1 MRKRVKQMQQ
11 ERVKIIAKQMVHRNI
26 KTAFIVKHPSPSST
40 VSEIVGL
47 FGKYMVDNVETDYPV
62 LNAAFRTLKHTND
75 ETLFV
80 FVKRNKND
88 VLGILRSNRVLYNQ
102 KELKLLGKIGKTPYN
117 YPLFTFNETHVHF
130 EASVETI
137 CRNRH
142 VLGPCF
148 AIFCY
153 RSQ

>member
-1 MRKRVKQMQQ
+1 MQE
-11 ERVKIIAKQMVHRNI
+11 ERVNFIAKQMVQENI
-26 KTAFIVKHPSPSST
+26 KTVYTVKHPSHSSN
-40 VSEIVGL
+40 VSDIAGL

-117 YPLFTFNETHVHF
+117 YPLFTFNETNVHF